1 MRKMKMMDQSRLRFL
16 NTERDQAHKEG
27 IDVVLI
33 CCRRKVSVKFIDVE
47 QDLYDDLDDK
57 NKEDTE
63 ETKDR
68 VGPLPIKKN
77 KKSKDFVSNISKKR
91 IKEKMIRRE
100 RTSITNEA

>member
-1 MRKMKMMDQSRLRFL
+1 M
-16 NTERDQAHKEG
+16 
-27 IDVVLI
+27 VLI

-77 KKSKDFVSNISKKR
+77 KKSKDFVSNILRRELR
-91 IKEKMIRRE
+91 IK
-100 RTSITNEA
+100 